1 MRGRAQELHEG
12 TEKSPEPAKEG
23 VVQQSA
29 VAGDRRQLEV
39 VPNEDGG
46 GAAGRWAYDYGKG

>member
-46 GAAGRWAYDYGKG
+46 GAAGR